1 MKTLK
6 ILFIFLS
13 LTVTNYC
20 YSQVVIIIWGSD
32 PLGPN
37 SMEEAINDLDSVY
50 FQKQSEELNPV
61 NESEFIEQHE
71 FEVGR
76 YIRRKWG
83 VLGGPSLFK
92 KISQDSIHS
101 PRFLTHLVLS
111 SFYRTFYGD
120 KLETQVSQQ
129 VIESAPR
136 RKKYL
141 MRFKIRDG
149 VNVPNAKFRITQI
162 FIKDHLNTSLGTLY
176 PTGKKV
182 GDLVVKKPLKAY
194 LDEWLIQKFSKST
207 NLDVTI
213 TIRDFYSEIAARTW
227 GSEMAVYLSM
237 NISSFE
243 ITRSYNLIEFYEPK
257 TVYTGIDV
265 NKAFEDLLEKALIE
279 FNKELR

>member
-141 MRFKIRDG
+141 M
-149 VNVPNAKFRITQI
+149 
-162 FIKDHLNTSLGTLY
+162 
-176 PTGKKV
+176 
-182 GDLVVKKPLKAY
+182 
-194 LDEWLIQKFSKST
+194 
-207 NLDVTI
+207 
-213 TIRDFYSEIAARTW
+213 
-227 GSEMAVYLSM
+227 
-237 NISSFE
+237 
-243 ITRSYNLIEFYEPK
+243 
-257 TVYTGIDV
+257 
-265 NKAFEDLLEKALIE
+265 
-279 FNKELR
+279 